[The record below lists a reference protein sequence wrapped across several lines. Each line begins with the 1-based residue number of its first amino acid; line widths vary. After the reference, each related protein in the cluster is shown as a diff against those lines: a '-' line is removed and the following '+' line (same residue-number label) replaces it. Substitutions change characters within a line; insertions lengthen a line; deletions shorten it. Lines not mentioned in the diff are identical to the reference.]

1 MQLMLVTDLE
11 AVAGVGWIGDY
22 AQIALC
28 AMEPAG
34 LERAASL
41 IARPARG
48 RRLAFTAYCSS
59 LNSVRM
65 RRH

>member
-34 LERAASL
+34 LDGLNAEDSGHTKKAPIHSL
-41 IARPARG
+41 GSRPAP
-48 RRLAFTAYCSS
+48 
-59 LNSVRM
+59 
-65 RRH
+65 